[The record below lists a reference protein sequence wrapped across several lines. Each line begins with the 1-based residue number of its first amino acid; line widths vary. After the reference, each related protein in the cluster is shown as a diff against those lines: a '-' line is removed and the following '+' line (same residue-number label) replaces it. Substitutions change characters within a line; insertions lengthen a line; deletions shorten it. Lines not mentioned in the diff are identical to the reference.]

1 MTPDV
6 SETVSQF
13 REEMDTTVT
22 GVTLGVLAVFV
33 AVRFAFPNAMT
44 NQVIPQVRGTMLD
57 AFGWLFLTLMVLFVL
72 FALFVIVGPWGS
84 IRLGGPEAEPSYSY
98 PAYLAMFFSAGI
110 AAGIVFWAP
119 AEALFHYSS
128 PPPFVDA
135 AASSPGAAGS
145 DRCVRECRR

>member
-1 MTPDV
+1 
-6 SETVSQF
+6 
-13 REEMDTTVT
+13 
-22 GVTLGVLAVFV
+22 
-33 AVRFAFPNAMT
+33 
-44 NQVIPQVRGTMLD
+44 
-57 AFGWLFLTLMVLFVL
+57 
-72 FALFVIVGPWGS
+72 
-84 IRLGGPEAEPSYSY
+84 
-98 PAYLAMFFSAGI
+98 MFFSAGI